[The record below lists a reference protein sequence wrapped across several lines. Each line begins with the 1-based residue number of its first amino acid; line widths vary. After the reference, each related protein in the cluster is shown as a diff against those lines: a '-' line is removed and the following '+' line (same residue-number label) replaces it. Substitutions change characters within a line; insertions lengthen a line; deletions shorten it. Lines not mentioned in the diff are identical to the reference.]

1 MRSVYGEEPVIS
13 PPSKPRFCLDARFLN
28 SWMTDVP
35 FSLDRLADVLG
46 YVCQGSYMTKC
57 DDKSGHAH
65 VFLSPS
71 S

>member
-1 MRSVYGEEPVIS
+1 MYGEKPVIS
-13 PPSKPRFCLDARFLN
+13 PPSKPRLCLDAKFLN